1 MRDPWGAADG
11 GARGLSRRRGAATGA
26 VRYKVEGGGDKYL
39 DASIGSIVKVNGLEA
54 GKFAGLLGET
64 GEGASGKG
72 PKVALKTGKAGVW
85 EQRPDIALAKNAK
98 EVAKA
103 PGYVLGGL
111 AVHRELKDGKP
122 DASGKW
128 VVTHTGTGA
137 NLPGKS
143 SAKRRPP

>member
-1 MRDPWGAADG
+1 MFPVEDPNDGKVSWVSTNSITHVNGKTAAEHAAAMG
-11 GARGLSRRRGAATGA
+11 GT
-26 VRYKVEGGGDKYL
+26 EGGQPEK
-39 DASIGSIVKVNGLEA
+39 
-54 GKFAGLLGET
+54 
-64 GEGASGKG
+64 

-85 EQRPDIALAKNAK
+85 EHRPDIALAKNAK

-137 NLPGKS
+137 NLPGKG
-143 SAKRRPP
+143 SAKPRPP